1 MKRSFL
7 IPSFALLTGVLLT
20 VSLLLSF
27 AFDNDRFYSGMGE
40 EAAIAPQDEGIVF
53 TYYVQGTTKLYRTSI
68 DGGEAERVTRKA
80 GIKETAPAFSP
91 DGSEL
96 LFLGTSTTD
105 IQSLYTVKNRE
116 TEILHPSGEEMHFED
131 AVYSPDGQSVYAI
144 GMPADEWMAT
154 SAESST
160 GFDIYEI
167 DRESGDVSQI
177 TEQDYYLMN
186 NLSVSPSGDY
196 LMFTVS
202 SGTEESVETT
212 PLTEG
217 TDIPVPYRQLPSG
230 MYGASLSPNGE
241 HVAYTAVTDTSSN
254 GNFQY
259 DLFLLDQNDGQT
271 QRLTSAATNVES
283 PVFYH
288 ESNSIL
294 YMEDMNW
301 PKAATDY
308 HLRSMDVA
316 SGNATTLEPEVTGIQ
331 KHVLL
336 GATAG
341 FFMNNTV
348 TAALY
353 LMFGISLIFLLR
365 RRRKAV
371 YIPVVISAA
380 GSAAGY
386 IVNFQDPWTY
396 QFVNLAVGPAA
407 TALIIFAAVFWV
419 TGALSRKIP

>member
-7 IPSFALLTGVLLT
+7 IPAFALLTGVLLT

-40 EAAIAPQDEGIVF
+40 EAAIAPQDEGIAF

-68 DGGEAERVTRKA
+68 DGKEAERVTSKD

-96 LFLGTSTTD
+96 LFLGASTSD
-105 IQSLYTVKNRE
+105 IQSLYTVKNGD
-116 TEILHPSGEEMHFED
+116 TERVQPSGEKMHFED
-131 AVYSPDGQSVYAI
+131 AVYSPDGQSIYAI

-154 SAESST
+154 SAEST
-160 GFDIYEI
+160 AGFDIFEI
-167 DRESGDVSQI
+167 ERQSGDVSQV

-186 NLSVSPSGDY
+186 NLSVAPSGDY

-202 SGTEESVETT
+202 SGSEESVETT
-212 PLTEG
+212 VLTEG
-217 TDIPVPYRQLPSG
+217 TEIPAPYRQLPSG
-230 MYGASLSPNGE
+230 MYGASLSPDGE
-241 HVAYTAVTDTSSN
+241 RIAYTAVTNTSSN

-271 QRLTSAATNVES
+271 QRMTSSAANVES
-283 PVFYH
+283 MVFYH
-288 ESNSIL
+288 EADRIL
-294 YMEDMNW
+294 YMEDRNW
-301 PKAATDY
+301 PNGAADY
-308 HLRSMDVA
+308 HLRSMDTS

-336 GATAG
+336 GAAAG

-353 LMFGISLIFLLR
+353 LMFGVSIVFLLR

-386 IVNFQDPWTY
+386 ILNFQDPWTF
-396 QFVNLAVGPAA
+396 QLINLAVGPAA
-407 TALIIFAAVFWV
+407 TALIIFAVVFWI
-419 TGALSRKIP
+419 TGILSRKIP